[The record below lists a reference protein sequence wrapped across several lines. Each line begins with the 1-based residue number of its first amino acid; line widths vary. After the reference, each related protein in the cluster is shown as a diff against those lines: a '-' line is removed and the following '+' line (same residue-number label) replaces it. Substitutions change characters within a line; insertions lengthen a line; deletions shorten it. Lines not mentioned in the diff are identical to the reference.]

1 MVAPVL
7 ARTKLN
13 CLRASNETCTSDSL
27 AVGHAVGSVIALE
40 VAKERHRGARK
51 VVLLIQDFF
60 ESPNRGEHRDAVR
73 GDPYVAGAVIDAL
86 KALHWQI
93 QKRRMEQSAQP
104 RRGQA
109 SATGGAAAR
118 GE

>member
-1 MVAPVL
+1 M
-7 ARTKLN
+7 
-13 CLRASNETCTSDSL
+13 
-27 AVGHAVGSVIALE
+27 IALGA
-40 VAKERHRGARK
+40 AKERHRGARE
-51 VVLLIQDFF
+51 VVLLIQDFC
-60 ESPNRGEHRDAVR
+60 ESPNRGEHLDAVR
-73 GDPYVAGAVIDAL
+73 GDPYVEGDVIDAL

-109 SATGGAAAR
+109 SATGGAAAG